1 VTDVWQAR
9 QISVFESYVPNTAV
23 QLSRGLNVY
32 APMTSIDFATDRNFG
47 KACAFPIPEIFR
59 TEGAAVR
66 IGMCADQNSLDVK
79 VEILARLADRGYVAS
94 DLCFSDPDCEFQRD
108 VIGELARAIADRSI
122 DRGILICFSFIGA
135 SMKAN
140 KYPKVRAAVCH
151 DLPSVFRGVQQE
163 NMNVLVLGMG
173 AVTRDVMFEQA
184 VEFINAS
191 YIQRELTAGIPPSRL
206 RVVVDFVRRNVDK
219 HIQVRDLSEVV
230 GMSESYFSRMFKVS
244 TGLTPYRFI
253 LHERIHRA
261 KELLYRGDTKL
272 IHVASEVGFATQA
285 HFTTAFGSVVG
296 MTPRQFQYHSRNGHI
311 AALPSLLP
319 IDQRELAQFALVAN
333 SAGAAMGPGQA
344 LQTSRAG

>member
-1 VTDVWQAR
+1 LILQLAGTLAMR
-9 QISVFESYVPNTAV
+9 LLSPIS
-23 QLSRGLNVY
+23 
-32 APMTSIDFATDRNFG
+32 
-47 KACAFPIPEIFR
+47 EIFR

-66 IGMCADQNSLDVK
+66 IGMCADHSSLDVK

-94 DLCFSDPDCEFQRD
+94 DLCFSDPDWKFQRD

-122 DRGILICFSFIGA
+122 DRGILICSSFIGA
-135 SMKAN
+135 SMNAN
-140 KYPKVRAAVCH
+140 KYPKVRAAVCP
-151 DLPSVFRGVQQE
+151 DLPSVFRGVQEE

-173 AVTRDVMFEQA
+173 AVTRDVMFAQA

-191 YIQRELTAGIPPSRL
+191 CIQRELAAGIPPSRL

-261 KELLYRGDTKL
+261 KELLYRGDTTL

-285 HFTTAFGSVVG
+285 HFTTVFGSVVG
-296 MTPRQFQYHSRNGHI
+296 MTPGQFQYHSRNGHI
-311 AALPSLLP
+311 SALPSLLP
-319 IDQRELAQFALVAN
+319 IDQRELTPFALVAN
-333 SAGAAMGPGQA
+333 STDAAMGPEQA
-344 LQTSRAG
+344 LQTSRTG